1 MAGAPVFIGGL
12 HRSGTSLLRAIV
24 GSHPEVALYERDLP
38 LWTDLYGQFC
48 EADFN
53 DPATVDQLLEEIL
66 AQEKAQEAEI
76 PLAPEAVRGRLAEA
90 GPLDCG
96 RVFRAFLEEYA
107 AAAGRP
113 RWGLKT
119 PHNEFHAEAI
129 FAAEPGAKM
138 LHVLRDPRDVAV
150 SHQRYKRR
158 RLHYDPEVHIER
170 WRESVCLA
178 EANVRRYAGHYLT
191 VRYEDLVLEPEP
203 AVRRICAFLE
213 LDYRPELLAMSRQ
226 AGWQGSNSSFGDFG
240 NDGARVSQAPVGRYK
255 TQLAPFL
262 RQLYQSRLH
271 REMARCGYEPE
282 RFGPGRRLAFHLCDL
297 SVACCPRGLRKRVVR
312 RMYRHRPEE
321 ASR

>member
-1 MAGAPVFIGGL
+1 MAGAGVFIGGL
-12 HRSGTSLLRAIV
+12 QRSGTSLVRAII
-24 GSHPEVALYERDLP
+24 GSHPEVAVVERDLP
-38 LWTDLYGQFC
+38 LWTDIYEKFRA
-48 EADFN
+48 ADFGN
-53 DPATVDQLLEEIL
+53 PATVDRLLGEIFAHEKAGDAAVSL
-66 AQEKAQEAEI
+66 AQEGI
-76 PLAPEAVRGRLAEA
+76 RSRLAEA

-96 RVFRAFLEEYA
+96 KVFRSFLEEYA
-107 AAAGRP
+107 LWIGRP

-119 PHNEFHAEAI
+119 PRNEFVAEAI
-129 FAAEPGAKM
+129 FAAEPEARM
-138 LHVLRDPRDVAV
+138 LHVIRDPRDVAV
-150 SHQRYKRR
+150 SFQNYKGG
-158 RLHYDPEVHIER
+158 RLHYDPEMHIER

-262 RQLYQSRLH
+262 QQLYQSRLH

-282 RFGPGRRLAFHLCDL
+282 HFGPGRRLAFHLCDL
-297 SVACCPRGLRKRVVR
+297 SVACCPRRLRKRVVR

-321 ASR
+321 ATQ